1 MFNKSIVSAVIL
13 TLVGLLAAVPLV
25 QARDWLSVH
34 GYYKSYFTAYDWPDI
49 DFFISNKFDY
59 TKESPVYAAVDNHL
73 RLKATALITDRLS
86 LTGAYDFSPR
96 AERDTTLNPV
106 PSWLASISTPRPGY
120 RVDDIRQRLFPEPGE
135 PVGNFSIYQN
145 LDRLFLTVNSR
156 FADLYIGRQAIAW
169 GSARVI
175 NPTDVFAPYT
185 FNELDVE
192 DRIGVD
198 AVRLR
203 MPIGSLSEIDAGYV
217 LGDDFES
224 RKSAMFLRGK
234 FNYRRSDISLMA
246 VGFRENLMIGLDV
259 TRPIGGA
266 GFWFE
271 GAYVFDKAL
280 KSDERDSDYD
290 FFRGTI
296 GCDYSLRD
304 GTYLFIEYH
313 YNGAGVNDIEHWFE
327 VVDESAYLDASGYLF
342 GKHYLAPGV
351 NYQLTPLIM
360 LGGQL
365 LVNLNDPS
373 LFIMPTLEC
382 NIAENI
388 YLSGGAYMGFG
399 GSAEY
404 NMDIEGMGP
413 GEWSRLKSEFG
424 NYPDYYFTSFRI
436 YF

>member
-1 MFNKSIVSAVIL
+1 MTSTIFLIL
-13 TLVGLLAAVPLV
+13 IGLLLTTPNAYPA
-25 QARDWLSVH
+25 DWLSVH

-73 RLKATALITDRLS
+73 RLKTTALITDRLS

-106 PSWLASISTPRPGY
+106 PSWLASISTTRSGY
-120 RVDDIRQRLFPEPGE
+120 RVDDIRYRLYPG
-135 PVGNFSIYQN
+135 PKDTMGNFGIYQN

-156 FADLYIGRQAIAW
+156 FADIYVGRQAIAW

-175 NPTDVFAPYT
+175 NPTDVLAPYA

-203 MPIGSLSEIDAGYV
+203 MPIGLLSEIDAGYV
-217 LGDDFES
+217 FGDDFES
-224 RKSAMFLRGK
+224 KKSAMFLRGK
-234 FNYRRSDISLMA
+234 INYRRSDISLLA

-259 TRPIGGA
+259 ARPIGGA

-280 KSDERDSDYD
+280 NSDERDGDYD

-313 YNGAGVNDIEHWFE
+313 YNGAGVNDFE
-327 VVDESAYLDASGYLF
+327 NSSETISNEAYGEASGYLV

-351 NYQLTPLIM
+351 NHQLTPLITI
-360 LGGQL
+360 GRQL
-365 LVNLNDPS
+365 LANLSDPS
-373 LFIMPTLEC
+373 VFVMPTVEY

-388 YLSGGAYMGFG
+388 YLSGGAYLGFG
-399 GSAEY
+399 GGADCRGDS
-404 NMDIEGMGP
+404 DSLPIV
-413 GEWSRLKSEFG
+413 LHLTCKSEFG
-424 NYPDYYFTSFRI
+424 NYPDYYFTSFRV